1 MPWSLFILPDVWI
14 LNTQENNIIFTTIIT
29 LVPLFTGPGQI
40 SECIVML
47 SFYVASLKYWL
58 WCTNLWISQLGIKI
72 EFMHRGF
79 RNISKFNFFFTM
91 VSKFDSSNLYT
102 CEICAKSFQSK
113 QSFSN
118 HKATHKEVP
127 SPCDICTKVFK
138 SSRNLK
144 QHKSTV
150 YCSTHWKY
158 F

>member
-1 MPWSLFILPDVWI
+1 
-14 LNTQENNIIFTTIIT
+14 
-29 LVPLFTGPGQI
+29 
-40 SECIVML
+40 
-47 SFYVASLKYWL
+47 
-58 WCTNLWISQLGIKI
+58 
-72 EFMHRGF
+72 
-79 RNISKFNFFFTM
+79 M

-118 HKATHKEVP
+118 HKETHKEVP

-150 YCSTHWKY
+150 HTENIFNCNECPKKFSTTANLRDHVKKTHEKAY
-158 F
+158 